1 MIISEI
7 VKVQSVSKKKEKKKK
22 KKKKNPAQLPPPR
35 GEQGATDNAEPYRY
49 GMFLYYTA
57 NGRFSDL

>member
-1 MIISEI
+1 MCHAIVIISGL
-7 VKVQSVSKKKEKKKK
+7 VKVLSV

>member
-1 MIISEI
+1 MCHAIVIISGL
-7 VKVQSVSKKKEKKKK
+7 VKVLSVKKK

>member
-1 MIISEI
+1 MCLAIVIISGL
-7 VKVQSVSKKKEKKKK
+7 VKVLSV
-22 KKKKNPAQLPPPR
+22 KKKNPAQLPPPR

-49 GMFLYYTA
+49 GMSLYYTA